1 MTEENKAPEAKLGFF
16 DKIRGGW
23 GRANTEKL
31 RLIEDEIGV
40 LNKQLKST
48 SKEAVYYR
56 DRYTNTISRLR
67 ENKVNQWKERHIL
80 TSTFNLTAR
89 EKWDVYNKVKATRDT
104 YLYAGI
110 VSLLVEDSLAPSIVT
125 NDIVAITSTNK
136 KFQDDLDEFQK
147 EFDLDEIVKTI
158 VGDLLSFG
166 EYFLSTE
173 VDGIKADGSPG
184 KGITAILDNVEQGKI
199 VALYD
204 GVMPSRYIVMNEKGK
219 QIGTKKPYEIA
230 HFIVGDRKLRIKVE
244 EKQQSE
250 YVRIGRPLFWGT
262 FELLQNLMLM
272 TALIPA
278 SYVQKINN
286 SSIIGVQVAEGTSP
300 DDAFSIADQ
309 FQSLLNKTV
318 TFDHTSGEISISD
331 VLNMAGKF
339 KVIPQYGDK
348 GSMSKVDPRFDEI
361 TDLSVLDD
369 LRQSIMSAIGVP
381 YNFLFGGSD
390 SKGDTLKTFSRY
402 VRKLHNIQAAVGY
415 GLKQLAMT
423 HLLNRGHK
431 PSEKEIDIKFT
442 NALVHV
448 EDLDKI
454 EFIDTLVSTLGNV
467 SETVNKISQE
477 LDAEIDR
484 DELAKFFSRFLK
496 PIGLDTLFILNK
508 EEEPKKPVEPED
520 DEEDEDDD
528 DDISP
533 EDEIDDEEEEDEE
546 DGA

>member
-1 MTEENKAPEAKLGFF
+1 MTEKNKVPEAKLGLL
-16 DKIRGGW
+16 DRMRARW
-23 GRANTEKL
+23 GSQDEKL
-31 RLIEDEIGV
+31 KLIEDEIGL

-48 SKEAVYYR
+48 AKEAVHYR
-56 DRYTNTISRLR
+56 DRYTNTISRMR
-67 ENKVNQWKERHIL
+67 ESKVSQWKERHIL
-80 TSTFNLTAR
+80 TTTFNLTTR
-89 EKWDVYNKVKATRDT
+89 EKYDVYNKVKSTRDT

-125 NDIVAITSTNK
+125 NDIVAITSKNEAYK
-136 KFQDDLDEFQK
+136 KDLEEFQK
-147 EFDLDEIVKTI
+147 DFDLDEIVKTI

-166 EYFLSTE
+166 EYFLGIK
-173 VDGIKADGSPG
+173 VDGLKDGKAG
-184 KGITAILDNVEQGKI
+184 KGITEILDNVDQGKI
-199 VALYD
+199 VALYN
-204 GVMPSRYIVMNEKGK
+204 GTMPSRYIVMNDKGK

-230 HFIVGDRKLRIKVE
+230 HFIVGDRKLRIKIE

-262 FELLQNLMLM
+262 FELLNNLMLM

-300 DDAFSIADQ
+300 EQAFEIADQ
-309 FQSLLNKTV
+309 FQSLLNKSV
-318 TFDHTSGEISISD
+318 TFDKASGEISISD
-331 VLNMAGKF
+331 VLNAAGKF

-348 GSMSKVDPRFDEI
+348 GSMQKVDPRFDEI

-381 YNFLFGGSD
+381 YNFLFGGSE

-431 PSEKEIDIKFT
+431 PSVEDIDIKFT

-467 SETVNKISQE
+467 SETVAKISQE
-477 LDAEIDR
+477 IGAEINME
-484 DELAKFFSRFLK
+484 ELEKFYSRFLK
-496 PIGLDTLFILNK
+496 PIGLDTLFIFNKK
-508 EEEPKKPVEPED
+508 EEPPKPSEPE
-520 DEEDEDDD
+520 
-528 DDISP
+528 
-533 EDEIDDEEEEDEE
+533 DDEEEEDEDETPPE
-546 DGA
+546 DDEEEEEEEEQDEK

>member
-1 MTEENKAPEAKLGFF
+1 MTEEIKAPEAKLGWL
-16 DKIRGGW
+16 DRMRSRW
-23 GRANTEKL
+23 GSQSEKL
-31 RLIEDEIGV
+31 KLIEDEIGL
-40 LNKQLKST
+40 LNRQLKVT
-48 SKEAVYYR
+48 AKEAVHYK
-56 DRYTNTISRLR
+56 DRYTNTITRLR
-67 ENKVNQWKERHIL
+67 ENKVSQYKERHIL
-80 TSTFNLTAR
+80 TTTFNLTTR
-89 EKWDVYNKVKATRDT
+89 EKYDVYNKVKSTRDT

-125 NDIVAITSTNK
+125 NDIVAITSKNEAYRK
-136 KFQDDLDEFQK
+136 DLEEFQK
-147 EFDLDEIVKTI
+147 KFDLDEIVKTI

-166 EYFLSTE
+166 EYFLGIK
-173 VDGIKADGSPG
+173 VDGLKDGKAGE
-184 KGITAILDNVEQGKI
+184 GIIEILDNIDQGRI

-204 GVMPSRYIVMNEKGK
+204 GVMPSRYIVMNEKGR
-219 QIGTKKPYEIA
+219 QVGTKQPYEVA
-230 HFIVGDRKLRIKVE
+230 HFIVGDRKLRIKIE

-262 FELLQNLMLM
+262 FELLNNLMLM

-300 DDAFSIADQ
+300 EQAFDIADQ
-309 FQSLLNKTV
+309 FQSLLNKSV
-318 TFDHTSGEISISD
+318 TFDKGSGEISISD
-331 VLNMAGKF
+331 VLNAAGKF

-348 GSMSKVDPRFDEI
+348 GSMQKVDPRFDEI

-381 YNFLFGGSD
+381 YNFLFGGSE

-431 PSEKEIDIKFT
+431 PSEKDIDIKFT

-467 SETVNKISQE
+467 SETVTKISQ
-477 LDAEIDR
+477 DIGAEIDME
-484 DELAKFFSRFLK
+484 ELEKFFSRFLK

-508 EEEPKKPVEPED
+508 GEKPPEPPEPDDEDDEDDDETPPED
-520 DEEDEDDD
+520 DEVE
-528 DDISP
+528 
-533 EDEIDDEEEEDEE
+533 DEEEEKE
-546 DGA
+546 DKE

>member
-1 MTEENKAPEAKLGFF
+1 MT
-16 DKIRGGW
+16 
-23 GRANTEKL
+23 T
-31 RLIEDEIGV
+31 
-40 LNKQLKST
+40 
-48 SKEAVYYR
+48 
-56 DRYTNTISRLR
+56 
-67 ENKVNQWKERHIL
+67 
-80 TSTFNLTAR
+80 R
-89 EKWDVYNKVKATRDT
+89 EKWDVYNKVKSTRDT

-125 NDIVAITSTNK
+125 NDIVAITSKNK
-136 KFQDDLDEFQK
+136 KFNADLEEFQK
-147 EFDLDEIVKTI
+147 KFDLDEIVKTI
-158 VGDLLSFG
+158 IGDLLSFG
-166 EYFLSTE
+166 EYFLSTKI
-173 VDGIKADGSPG
+173 DGIKSDGTG
-184 KGITAILDNVEQGKI
+184 GEGITEINDDVDQGKI

-204 GVMPSRYIVMNEKGK
+204 GTMPSRYIVMNEKGK

-230 HFIVGDRKLRIKVE
+230 HFIVGDRKLRIKIE
-244 EKQQSE
+244 ERQQSE

-262 FELLQNLMLM
+262 FELLNNLMLM

-300 DDAFSIADQ
+300 DQAFEIADQ
-309 FQSLLNKTV
+309 FQTLLNKTV
-318 TFDHTSGEISISD
+318 TFDKASGEISISD
-331 VLNMAGKF
+331 VLNAAGKF

-348 GSMSKVDPRFDEI
+348 GSMQKVDPRFDEI

-381 YNFLFGGSD
+381 YNFLFGGSE

-431 PSEKEIDIKFT
+431 PSVEDIDIKFT

-484 DELAKFFSRFLK
+484 KELAKFFSRFLK

-508 EEEPKKPVEPED
+508 EEEPPKPAEPEPDDDEEDDEDETPPED
-520 DEEDEDDD
+520 DEVE
-528 DDISP
+528 
-533 EDEIDDEEEEDEE
+533 DEEEEEEEEEQDEE
-546 DGA
+546 